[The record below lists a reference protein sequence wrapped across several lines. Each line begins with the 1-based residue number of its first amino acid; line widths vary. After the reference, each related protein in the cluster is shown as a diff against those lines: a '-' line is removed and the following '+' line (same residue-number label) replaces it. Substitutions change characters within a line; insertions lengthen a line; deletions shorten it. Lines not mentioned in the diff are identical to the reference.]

1 MRAPNTARENWSDP
15 NPRGV
20 YTFPARAHSRRPPAR
35 VAADPRAIVRLAPPE
50 PADPDGAREPNPSS
64 LDLGLEKSPK
74 DWREACG
81 ASDMSSSLAA
91 LQQRKER
98 LDEEL
103 KQVEKQV
110 YDLETTYLNDSSQYG
125 NVLKGFEGF
134 LSQTKNT
141 SQKKARNF
149 KPEDRLFSL
158 SSSSSPVV
166 DEIAA
171 ERAEEKTVT
180 TQSGRKAGGG
190 TTYR

>member
-1 MRAPNTARENWSDP
+1 
-15 NPRGV
+15 
-20 YTFPARAHSRRPPAR
+20 
-35 VAADPRAIVRLAPPE
+35 
-50 PADPDGAREPNPSS
+50 
-64 LDLGLEKSPK
+64 
-74 DWREACG
+74 
-81 ASDMSSSLAA
+81 MSSTLAA
-91 LQQRKER
+91 LQQRKDR

-125 NVLKGFEGF
+125 NVLKGFESV

-149 KPEDRLFSL
+149 KAEDRRFSL
-158 SSSSSPVV
+158 SSTSSPVV

-171 ERAEEKTVT
+171 EKQEEKTVT

-190 TTYR
+190 GGYR

>member
-1 MRAPNTARENWSDP
+1 
-15 NPRGV
+15 
-20 YTFPARAHSRRPPAR
+20 
-35 VAADPRAIVRLAPPE
+35 
-50 PADPDGAREPNPSS
+50 
-64 LDLGLEKSPK
+64 
-74 DWREACG
+74 
-81 ASDMSSSLAA
+81 MSSTLAA
-91 LQQRKER
+91 LQQRKDR

-125 NVLKGFEGF
+125 NVLKGFESV

-149 KPEDRLFSL
+149 KAEDRMFSL
-158 SSSSSPVV
+158 SSTSSPVV

-171 ERAEEKTVT
+171 EKQEEKTVT

-190 TTYR
+190 VHVISADGKTVCNNSLDDRLTVAFERNVPEIRTAIFGANPNIKTKA

>member
-1 MRAPNTARENWSDP
+1 
-15 NPRGV
+15 
-20 YTFPARAHSRRPPAR
+20 
-35 VAADPRAIVRLAPPE
+35 
-50 PADPDGAREPNPSS
+50 
-64 LDLGLEKSPK
+64 
-74 DWREACG
+74 
-81 ASDMSSSLAA
+81 MSSTLAA
-91 LQQRKER
+91 LQQRKDR

-125 NVLKGFEGF
+125 NVLKGFESV

-149 KPEDRLFSL
+149 KAEDRMFSL
-158 SSSSSPVV
+158 SSTSSPVV

-171 ERAEEKTVT
+171 EKQEEKTVT

-190 TTYR
+190 GGVPVRRDGRENGETRTRARATTTRRDLRRARDRRLFSHVRSPSARSTLSS

>member
-1 MRAPNTARENWSDP
+1 
-15 NPRGV
+15 
-20 YTFPARAHSRRPPAR
+20 
-35 VAADPRAIVRLAPPE
+35 
-50 PADPDGAREPNPSS
+50 
-64 LDLGLEKSPK
+64 
-74 DWREACG
+74 
-81 ASDMSSSLAA
+81 MSSTLAA
-91 LQQRKER
+91 LQQRKDR

-125 NVLKGFEGF
+125 NVLKGFESV

-149 KPEDRLFSL
+149 KAEDRMFSL
-158 SSSSSPVV
+158 SSTSSPVV

-171 ERAEEKTVT
+171 EKQEEKTVT

-190 TTYR
+190 VGYR

>member
-1 MRAPNTARENWSDP
+1 
-15 NPRGV
+15 
-20 YTFPARAHSRRPPAR
+20 
-35 VAADPRAIVRLAPPE
+35 
-50 PADPDGAREPNPSS
+50 
-64 LDLGLEKSPK
+64 
-74 DWREACG
+74 
-81 ASDMSSSLAA
+81 MSSTLST

-103 KQVEKQV
+103 EQVEKQV
-110 YDLETTYLNDSSQYG
+110 YDLETHYLNDSSQYG

-158 SSSSSPVV
+158 SSASSPVV

-171 ERAEEKTVT
+171 EQAAEKTVT

-190 TTYR
+190 NTYR

>member
-1 MRAPNTARENWSDP
+1 
-15 NPRGV
+15 
-20 YTFPARAHSRRPPAR
+20 
-35 VAADPRAIVRLAPPE
+35 
-50 PADPDGAREPNPSS
+50 
-64 LDLGLEKSPK
+64 
-74 DWREACG
+74 
-81 ASDMSSSLAA
+81 MSSTLAA

-158 SSSSSPVV
+158 SSTSSPVV

-171 ERAEEKTVT
+171 ERAEATVDHKGDCYRRPIGFNT
-180 TQSGRKAGGG
+180 ALIVASDKYTYKA
-190 TTYR
+190 RARSRSPDRVKEVVHVAPVVPSRRDE